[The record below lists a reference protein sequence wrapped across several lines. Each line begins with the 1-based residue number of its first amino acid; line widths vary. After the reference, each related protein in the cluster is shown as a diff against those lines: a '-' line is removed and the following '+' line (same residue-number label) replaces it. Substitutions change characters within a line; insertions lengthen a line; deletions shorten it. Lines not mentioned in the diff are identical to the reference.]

1 MKDTNL
7 TQLPAT
13 KDQGEKQLKKLK
25 NTGKSKTLKVTDE
38 IRRKNDEANKLMPK
52 FMKIDRIID
61 KP

>member
-7 TQLPAT
+7 TQLPGI
-13 KDQGEKQLKKLK
+13 KHQGEKQFKKLK
-25 NTGKSKTLKVTDE
+25 NTDKSKTLKVTDE